1 MTLRASVTSP
11 VKEQHHLCKTVYA
24 LLMTNVYKNYKKY
37 IIRLFIGLG
46 KNEIREKMSPYFAH

>member
-1 MTLRASVTSP
+1 
-11 VKEQHHLCKTVYA
+11 
-24 LLMTNVYKNYKKY
+24 MTNVYKNYKKY